1 MWDLINLTKRKGN
14 QMKKLPLFLTKL
26 TEKQARHKSFKPNQ
40 WYESYVCESCGK
52 ESVAI
57 GHIQSKQWIIYA
69 YKKCPV
75 CEASKEKTSQ
85 NKIIE
90 AAKER
95 ALKMLGGVL

>member
-1 MWDLINLTKRKGN
+1 MFFIKTL
-14 QMKKLPLFLTKL
+14 QMLNFAKKPQ
-26 TEKQARHKSFKPNQ
+26 E

-52 ESVAI
+52 ESVAS

-69 YKKCPV
+69 YKKCPA

>member
-1 MWDLINLTKRKGN
+1 
-14 QMKKLPLFLTKL
+14 MKKLPLFLTEL
-26 TEKQARHKSFKPNQ
+26 TEKQARHKAKKPQ
-40 WYESYVCESCGK
+40 EWYESYVCESCGR
-52 ESVAI
+52 ESAAS

-69 YKKCPV
+69 YKKCPA

-90 AAKER
+90 VAKER